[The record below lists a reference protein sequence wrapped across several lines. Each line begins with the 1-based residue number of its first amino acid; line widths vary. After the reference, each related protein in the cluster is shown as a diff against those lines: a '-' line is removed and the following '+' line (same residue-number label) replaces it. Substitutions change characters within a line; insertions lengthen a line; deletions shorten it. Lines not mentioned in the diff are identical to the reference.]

1 MKPRLRSARLPL
13 SLSLPLLT
21 GSLLFALSAQAEDK
35 VLLDLPS
42 SRLDQA
48 LNALARQSS
57 VQILFASDIAQER
70 TTPALKGSFTPQEA
84 LARLLDNSG
93 LQTRV
98 KDERTFVIVPA
109 AAAPAPAAK
118 PAEVSYIAP
127 MVIKGDVLGS
137 ASDPQVLTYA
147 GSRTVVGADS
157 LDKASVRGVDDALQR
172 VPGVKIFDETG
183 TGALPQIA
191 VRGLYESR
199 SGRIQALSDGIP
211 LALAPYGQTGLSLFP
226 VTMATVDRIDI
237 VRGGAAVQYGP
248 NNVGG
253 VINFISKPIPREWEN
268 TLQERTTFNA
278 GGRQLWD
285 TYFGTGGYLTD
296 NFGLQLDLNT
306 ISGEA
311 GREHSDTDIQNY
323 RLRGQW
329 NIDDDRELSF
339 GVQHYEADMDL
350 AGALSVKDY
359 RDDPRQSTRPLDHFD
374 GNTDRVWGTY
384 TQRLGAI
391 GPFDSVEF
399 SWTNF
404 AHDSYRNFIVGL
416 PFTPDGTA
424 TSRQDG
430 PRDFKVWG
438 SEPRL
443 SLSIDGDS
451 LSQTWLVGARYVAED
466 IDYKVDRQSVATGK
480 TTPFR
485 DWQFN
490 DEARAFYLSN
500 AIGLFNNRL
509 TITPGVRYENAQMDY
524 KDGITGF
531 RHDNKSEEW
540 LPGLTVGY
548 QATDDWYVY
557 ANAQKSLRPPQ
568 VTQIVKEGDV
578 GAELAWNYETG
589 VRYTPWKGLRV
600 DLGVYRIDFDD
611 QIVYDATTDRFVN
624 LGSTRH
630 QGIESEI
637 FWTPGAL
644 PDLDL
649 HASYAYLD
657 AKQRNGTFKGNE
669 VPFSS
674 RNQFSV
680 DGRYHFAERW
690 TYSLDGLYVSSAYTD
705 AANSGAE
712 DASASVGRLPA
723 YWVWNTAIERQF
735 PLQDKTVLTASA
747 GISNL
752 FNREYYFR
760 GIDTSPWGR
769 QPAPE
774 RSLTLG
780 LNYRF

>member
-1 MKPRLRSARLPL
+1 MKPLLRSARLPL
-13 SLSLPLLT
+13 SLLAS
-21 GSLLFALSAQAEDK
+21 SLLFALSAHAQDQVE
-35 VLLDLPS
+35 LDLPG

-57 VQILFASDIAQER
+57 VQILFASDIAQGR
-70 TTPALKGSFTPQEA
+70 TTQPLKGSFTPQQA
-84 LARLLDNSG
+84 LERLLDNSG
-93 LQTRV
+93 LQPQV

-109 AAAPAPAAK
+109 GTPQAAAQK
-118 PAEVSYIAP
+118 PVQTTYIAP

-137 ASDPQVLTYA
+137 ASDPEVLTYA
-147 GSRTVVGADS
+147 GSRTVVGADN
-157 LDKASVRGVDDALQR
+157 LNKASVRGVDDALQR

-199 SGRIQALSDGIP
+199 SGRLQALSDGIP

-306 ISGEA
+306 LSGEA
-311 GREHSDTDIQNY
+311 GRQHSDTDIQNY

-350 AGALSVKDY
+350 AGALSVRDY

-416 PFTPDGTA
+416 PFTPDGIAA
-424 TSRQDG
+424 TRQDG
-430 PRDFKVWG
+430 PRNFKVWG
-438 SEPRL
+438 TEPRL
-443 SLSIDGDS
+443 SMSIDGDDV
-451 LSQTWLVGARYVAED
+451 SQTWLVGARYVNED
-466 IDYKVDRQSVATGK
+466 IDYKVNRQSVATGR

-490 DEARAFYLSN
+490 DEAKAFYLSN

-509 TITPGVRYENAQMDY
+509 TITPGVRYEDAQMDY
-524 KDGITGF
+524 KDGLSSLK
-531 RHDNKSEEW
+531 HDNESKEW
-540 LPGLTVGY
+540 LPGLTVGW
-548 QATDDWYVY
+548 QASDDWYVY

-589 VRYTPWKGLRV
+589 VRYTPWQGLRV
-600 DLGVYRIDFDD
+600 DFGVYRIDFDD
-611 QIVYDATTDRFVN
+611 QIVYDATSDRYVN

-657 AKQRNGTFKGNE
+657 AKQRNGSFKGNE

-705 AANSGAE
+705 AANTGAE
-712 DASASVGRLPA
+712 DANASVGRLPS

-735 PLQDKTVLTASA
+735 PLHDKTVLTASA